1 MRPAFVEVPI
11 ELENDL
17 AISVLVSIV
26 SLTPGSVSSDLS
38 DDRKTLLVHGLDVPD
53 KNGADRRD
61 QATLR
66 SAAEGDLPMLAYVI
80 PLCLAL
86 LGLALLLT
94 LARLVKG
101 PCLPDRALALD
112 TLYVNAIALLVLYG
126 IWRDSDLFFEAA
138 LLIAVLGFVGTVAV
152 AKYMLRGDIIE

>member
-1 MRPAFVEVPI
+1 
-11 ELENDL
+11 
-17 AISVLVSIV
+17 
-26 SLTPGSVSSDLS
+26 
-38 DDRKTLLVHGLDVPD
+38 
-53 KNGADRRD
+53 
-61 QATLR
+61 
-66 SAAEGDLPMLAYVI
+66 MLAYVI

-101 PCLPDRALALD
+101 PCPPDRALALD